1 MMLSLN
7 SVDQETIKDSNRK
20 RILQLLSKKRES
32 TKQEI
37 AKELEISIPTV
48 TTNINTLIE
57 EGILEEAG
65 VAESTGGRKP
75 VIVRFLPNS
84 RYSFGVDFSLTSVRI
99 ALTNLD
105 SEIIYETSFKM
116 EGFAN
121 MSEVIR
127 KIEGITKDILK
138 QKNISADK
146 VLGIGFSLPG
156 TVNEEEM
163 LLEMAPNL
171 KIKNISFKAFDDIL
185 EFPVYIENEANAAA
199 LAELSLGIAKQMR
212 NLVYVSITKG
222 IGTGIVIQDYLYKGK
237 NKRAGEFGH
246 MTVVADGKQCNCGKK
261 GCWELYASDRAL
273 IEQFNKKAG
282 KTNTSLQEIF
292 EALKKD
298 DPNAKAVWQE
308 YLNYLAVGIQ
318 NIILILDPHYIVIGG
333 EISQYE
339 EMLEPLKEKI
349 FIENNFYSKN
359 DIKIMIST
367 LKGNASILGASLL
380 PLQSLFFIR
389 GKII

>member
-1 MMLSLN
+1 MLRLN

-20 RILQLLSKKRES
+20 SILQLLSKKREA

-48 TTNINTLIE
+48 TTNVNALIE

-105 SEIIYETSFKM
+105 SDIICETTFKM
-116 EGFAN
+116 EGFSN
-121 MSEVIR
+121 MNEVIR
-127 KIEGITKDILK
+127 KIERLIKDILK
-138 QKNISADK
+138 EKNIPIEK

-156 TVNEEEM
+156 TVNEEAM

-171 KIKNISFKAFDDIL
+171 KIKNISFKAFDEIL

-246 MTVVADGKQCNCGKK
+246 MTIVADGKQCNCGKK

-273 IEQFNKKAG
+273 IEEYNKR
-282 KTNTSLQEIF
+282 TNKSTTSLQDIF
-292 EALKKD
+292 EALRND
-298 DPNAKAVWQE
+298 DANAKAVWEE

-339 EMLEPLKEKI
+339 EILEHLKEKV
-349 FIENNFYSKN
+349 FIKNNFYNEN
-359 DIKIMIST
+359 DTKIMTST

-380 PLQSLFFIR
+380 PLQDLFFIR

>member
-1 MMLSLN
+1 MLRLN

-20 RILQLLSKKRES
+20 SILQLLSKKREA

-48 TTNINTLIE
+48 TTNVNALIE

-105 SEIIYETSFKM
+105 SDIICETTFKM
-116 EGFAN
+116 EGFSN
-121 MSEVIR
+121 MNEVIR
-127 KIEGITKDILK
+127 KIERLIKDILK
-138 QKNISADK
+138 EKNIPIEK

-156 TVNEEEM
+156 TVNEEAM

-171 KIKNISFKAFDDIL
+171 KIKNISFKAFDEIL

-273 IEQFNKKAG
+273 IEEYNKR
-282 KTNTSLQEIF
+282 TNKSTTSLQDIF
-292 EALKKD
+292 EALRND
-298 DPNAKAVWQE
+298 DANAKAVWEE

-339 EMLEPLKEKI
+339 EILEHLKEKV
-349 FIENNFYSKN
+349 FIKNNFYNEN
-359 DIKIMIST
+359 DIKIMTST

-380 PLQSLFFIR
+380 PLQDLFFIR

>member
-1 MMLSLN
+1 MLRLN

-20 RILQLLSKKRES
+20 SILQLLSKKREA

-48 TTNINTLIE
+48 TTNVNALIE

-105 SEIIYETSFKM
+105 SDIICETTFKM
-116 EGFAN
+116 EGFSN
-121 MSEVIR
+121 MNEVIR
-127 KIEGITKDILK
+127 KIERLIKDILK
-138 QKNISADK
+138 EKNIPIEK

-156 TVNEEEM
+156 TVNEEAM

-171 KIKNISFKAFDDIL
+171 KIKNISFKAFDEIL

-246 MTVVADGKQCNCGKK
+246 MTIVADGKQCNCGKK

-273 IEQFNKKAG
+273 IEEYNKR
-282 KTNTSLQEIF
+282 TNKSTTSLQDIF
-292 EALKKD
+292 EALRND
-298 DPNAKAVWQE
+298 DANAKAVWEE

-339 EMLEPLKEKI
+339 EILEHLKEKV
-349 FIENNFYSKN
+349 FIKNNFYNEN
-359 DIKIMIST
+359 DIKIMTST

-380 PLQSLFFIR
+380 PLQDLFFIR

>member
-1 MMLSLN
+1 MMLSFN
-7 SVDQETIKDSNRK
+7 SVDQEIIKDSNRK
-20 RILQLLSKKRES
+20 RILQLLSKKREA

-48 TTNINTLIE
+48 TTNINALIE

-84 RYSFGVDFSLTSVRI
+84 RYSFGVDFSLYFVRV

-105 SEIIYETSFKM
+105 SDIIYETTFKI
-116 EGFAN
+116 EGFSN
-121 MSEVIR
+121 MNEVIR
-127 KIEGITKDILK
+127 KIERITKDILREK
-138 QKNISADK
+138 KIPTEK

-156 TVNEEEM
+156 TVNEEKM

-171 KIKNISFKAFDDIL
+171 KIKNISFKEFDHIL

-199 LAELSLGIAKQMR
+199 LAELSVGIAKQLR
-212 NLVYVSITKG
+212 NLVYISITKG

-273 IEQFNKKAG
+273 LEQYKEKTG
-282 KTNTSLQEIF
+282 KNNITLKEFF
-292 EALKKD
+292 EALKR
-298 DPNAKAVWQE
+298 NQTEARAVWEE

-333 EISQYE
+333 EISRYDE
-339 EMLEPLKEKI
+339 ILEPLKEKV
-349 FIENNFYSKN
+349 FIENTFYSKQ
-359 DIKIMIST
+359 DIKIMTST
-367 LKGNASILGASLL
+367 LKGNASLLGASLL
-380 PLQSLFFIR
+380 PLQKLFFIR
-389 GKII
+389 EKII